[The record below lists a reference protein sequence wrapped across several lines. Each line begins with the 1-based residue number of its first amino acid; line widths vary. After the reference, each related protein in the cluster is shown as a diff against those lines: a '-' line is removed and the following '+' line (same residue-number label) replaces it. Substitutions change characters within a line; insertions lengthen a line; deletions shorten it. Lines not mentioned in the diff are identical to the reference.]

1 MKYPLASGVAL
12 GEYQEGMRPAL
23 PTRPGRR
30 AATHLRAFLFPILL
44 TLPGCFAVVTGPL
57 QTTGE
62 ALDRLDAQIVKAC
75 ADLDDPVNTAR
86 IDALALLS
94 SSTKEIAD
102 IRARRERYCE
112 VFAE

>member
-1 MKYPLASGVAL
+1 MRNSLAFGAVM
-12 GEYQEGMRPAL
+12 GEVREGMRHPLAI
-23 PTRPGRR
+23 PSRPGRR
-30 AATHLRAFLFPILL
+30 AATRLRAILL
-44 TLPGCFAVVTGPL
+44 PSLLALPGCLAVPL

-75 ADLDDPVNTAR
+75 ADLDDPANTAR

-94 SSTKEIAD
+94 SSTNEIAD

-112 VFAE
+112 VFANG

>member
-1 MKYPLASGVAL
+1 MTVADYVDRILWRSMVMGMLGGILGLLLSGCLAVA
-12 GEYQEGMRPAL
+12 
-23 PTRPGRR
+23 
-30 AATHLRAFLFPILL
+30 
-44 TLPGCFAVVTGPL
+44 TGPL

-75 ADLDDPVNTAR
+75 ADLGDPVNTAR

-94 SSTKEIAD
+94 SSTNEIAD

-112 VFAE
+112 VFANG

>member
-1 MKYPLASGVAL
+1 MKHLLAL
-12 GEYQEGMRPAL
+12 TL
-23 PTRPGRR
+23 
-30 AATHLRAFLFPILL
+30 FLA
-44 TLPGCFAVVTGPL
+44 LPGCFAVVTGPL
-57 QTTGE
+57 QTTGD

-94 SSTKEIAD
+94 SSTNEIAD

-112 VFAE
+112 VFAQ